1 MNNFKELVYVIEQSN
16 TIRKAIELF
25 LRKDY
30 NVFTFEDYQ
39 SFNEHIQKQTEIF
52 PYVLLVEASSAGKIN
67 RKNNTIVAI
76 AKEYENLSDLQDFVI
91 TKPFTKERLIEVV
104 KKAEIH
110 LKTATI
116 IFHKETLEKELPI
129 NDCDEKKRIKV

>member
-1 MNNFKELVYVIEQSN
+1 MNNFKELVYVIEQSF

-25 LRKDY
+25 LGKVYD
-30 NVFTFEDYQ
+30 VFTFENYQ
-39 SFNEHIQKQTEIF
+39 SFNDHIQKQNEVL
-52 PYVLLVEASSAGKIN
+52 PYILLVEASSANKVN

-76 AKEYENLSDLQDFVI
+76 AKEYESLSDFQDFVI

-116 IFHKETLEKELPI
+116 LFHKETLEEELPI
-129 NDCDEKKRIKV
+129 NDGDDKKRIKI